1 MYVFFFQTSE
11 CLWGGGGEGE
21 VSAKPLFTSSTISPS
36 PPLIYKQLTKKWSK
50 WGKIDH
56 KHIAVLKCPVL
67 VVLVLVVLSI
77 GIWIY
82 HQQLSLLPC
91 FPFNANSSFFSL
103 SFSSSLFFITF
114 DGPPLPLSNSL
125 HPTVNS
131 NHWVHFFS
139 SHTASNSQS
148 LWKGAQG
155 RQINII
161 THKSSP
167 RCSTCSPSG
176 VRSIS
181 SVKARPWT
189 FVIGINLCFKW
200 GVVEIIRKGKDFA
213 RKGPRKE
220 HSVWRMRQW
229 LKKRKRVKR
238 AH

>member
-1 MYVFFFQTSE
+1 M
-11 CLWGGGGEGE
+11 
-21 VSAKPLFTSSTISPS
+21 PS
-36 PPLIYKQLTKKWSK
+36 PCCCCCIKYLDLDLPTTTLIT
-50 WGKIDH
+50 
-56 KHIAVLKCPVL
+56 
-67 VVLVLVVLSI
+67 
-77 GIWIY
+77 
-82 HQQLSLLPC
+82 SL
-91 FPFNANSSFFSL
+91 FSL
-103 SFSSSLFFITF
+103 ERQFLFLFIIFLLLSFLHHLR
-114 DGPPLPLSNSL
+114 PLPLSNSL

-161 THKSSP
+161 THKLSP

-189 FVIGINLCFKW
+189 FVIGTNLCLKW

>member
-1 MYVFFFQTSE
+1 MPCPCCSCCCCCIKY
-11 CLWGGGGEGE
+11 
-21 VSAKPLFTSSTISPS
+21 SSI
-36 PPLIYKQLTKKWSK
+36 LIYQ
-50 WGKIDH
+50 
-56 KHIAVLKCPVL
+56 
-67 VVLVLVVLSI
+67 
-77 GIWIY
+77 
-82 HQQLSLLPC
+82 QQLSLLLSLQRQ
-91 FPFNANSSFFSL
+91 FLFLFIIFLLSSFL
-103 SFSSSLFFITF
+103 HHLR
-114 DGPPLPLSNSL
+114 PLPLSNSL

-189 FVIGINLCFKW
+189 FVIGTNLCFKW

-220 HSVWRMRQW
+220 HSVWGMRQW